1 MLLSAI
7 DYVPNEAQS
16 ENTLF
21 WMKMIMIG
29 LPIFFYAIK
38 LFVYFRYYK
47 LHGDLLAKVNITLLD
62 KYRKVEQKI

>member
-1 MLLSAI
+1 
-7 DYVPNEAQS
+7 
-16 ENTLF
+16 
-21 WMKMIMIG
+21 MKIIMIG

-62 KYRKVEQKI
+62 KYRKVDSKI